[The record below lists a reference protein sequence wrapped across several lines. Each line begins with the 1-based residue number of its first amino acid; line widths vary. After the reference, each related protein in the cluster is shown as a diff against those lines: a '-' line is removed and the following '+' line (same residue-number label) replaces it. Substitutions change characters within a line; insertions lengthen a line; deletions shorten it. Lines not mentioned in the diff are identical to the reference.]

1 MKNFPVQHE
10 GKTYWIARNTAVT
23 CFVFAPVD
31 GEWCI
36 LANKRG
42 KNAPDYPGYWN
53 CPCGYVDFDET
64 TAEAAKREV
73 FEETGVKLDKVKFW
87 TFSDSPKDNKQN
99 ITFRYYAILPEAPS
113 VLDTNKTEERGGEA
127 GEVEAVEWIPIS
139 EVHLFPWAFN
149 HGNLACHLSVII
161 NLF

>member
-1 MKNFPVQHE
+1 MKNFPIQHE

-23 CFVFAPVD
+23 CFVFAPID
-31 GEWCI
+31 GEWCV

-42 KNAPDYPGYWN
+42 KTAPDYQGYWN

-73 FEETGVKLDKVKFW
+73 FEETGVKLDKVTFW

-113 VLDTNKTEERGGEA
+113 VLDTNTPA
-127 GEVEAVEWIPIS
+127 TSSSLIS
-139 EVHLFPWAFN
+139 YSKCDL
-149 HGNLACHLSVII
+149 
-161 NLF
+161 

>member
-10 GKTYWIARNTAVT
+10 GKTYWISRNAAVT
-23 CFVFAPVD
+23 CFVFAPID
-31 GEWCI
+31 GEWCV

-42 KNAPDYPGYWN
+42 KNAPDYQGYWN

-87 TFSDSPKDNKQN
+87 TFSDSPKANKQN
-99 ITFRYYAILPEAPS
+99 ITFRYYAILPEAPA
-113 VLDTNKTEERGGEA
+113 VLDANKTEERGGES
-127 GEVEAVEWIPIS
+127 GEVEAVEWIPLS
-139 EVHLFPWAFN
+139 EIHLFPWAFN
-149 HGNLACHLSVII
+149 HGSLASHLSVII
-161 NLF
+161 DLF